1 MDQPSPSPRSST
13 VSGYVAERG
22 SAVGTASPRLVYS
35 RALISPRRVPSPRD
49 LGPDAHAHSEIS
61 VAAGS
66 STSAVVVGEQ
76 LCRTLSAS
84 GNAGHPDTSRDFPD
98 EQTISRPTPT
108 NAPLCVAFLAGIRR
122 PRHYTRRVIRWQQA
136 PRDDEHDT
144 HMRRQRC
151 PRAPLL
157 TRPRRYEASGTRAD
171 MVDIPDDPRPL
182 PQTRRCRRD
191 AVRIHDDDHDDD
203 DDDDLLRR
211 LLDA

>member
-1 MDQPSPSPRSST
+1 MRCSHEFPDHCSFIAFYYHSTNGPGKPYIRSLITILTCSYSLVYPTASRHGPTDILASRDFALEVSLDHSRSSYHITDPRIQPSPSPRSST

-108 NAPLCVAFLAGIRR
+108 SAPLCVAFLAGIRR
-122 PRHYTRRVIRWQQA
+122 PR
-136 PRDDEHDT
+136 
-144 HMRRQRC
+144 
-151 PRAPLL
+151 
-157 TRPRRYEASGTRAD
+157 
-171 MVDIPDDPRPL
+171 
-182 PQTRRCRRD
+182 
-191 AVRIHDDDHDDD
+191 
-203 DDDDLLRR
+203 
-211 LLDA
+211 

>member
-1 MDQPSPSPRSST
+1 MRCSHEFPDHCSFIAFYYHSTNGPGKPYIRSLITILTCSYSLVYPTASRHDPTDILASRDFALEVSLDHSRSSYHITDPRIQPSPSPRSST

-108 NAPLCVAFLAGIRR
+108 SAPLCVAFLAGIRR
-122 PRHYTRRVIRWQQA
+122 PR
-136 PRDDEHDT
+136 
-144 HMRRQRC
+144 
-151 PRAPLL
+151 
-157 TRPRRYEASGTRAD
+157 
-171 MVDIPDDPRPL
+171 
-182 PQTRRCRRD
+182 
-191 AVRIHDDDHDDD
+191 
-203 DDDDLLRR
+203 
-211 LLDA
+211 

>member
-1 MDQPSPSPRSST
+1 MRCSHEFPDHCSFIAVYYHSTNGPGKPYIRSLITILTCSYSLVYPTASRHDPTDILASRDFALEVSFDHSCSSYHITDPRIQPSPSPRSST

-122 PRHYTRRVIRWQQA
+122 PR
-136 PRDDEHDT
+136 
-144 HMRRQRC
+144 
-151 PRAPLL
+151 
-157 TRPRRYEASGTRAD
+157 
-171 MVDIPDDPRPL
+171 
-182 PQTRRCRRD
+182 
-191 AVRIHDDDHDDD
+191 
-203 DDDDLLRR
+203 
-211 LLDA
+211 

>member
-1 MDQPSPSPRSST
+1 MRCSHEFPDHCSFIAFYYHSTNGPGKPYIRSLITILTCSYSLVYPTASRHDPTDILASRDFALEVSFDHSRSSYHITDPRIQPSPSPRSST

-122 PRHYTRRVIRWQQA
+122 P
-136 PRDDEHDT
+136 P
-144 HMRRQRC
+144 
-151 PRAPLL
+151 
-157 TRPRRYEASGTRAD
+157 
-171 MVDIPDDPRPL
+171 
-182 PQTRRCRRD
+182 
-191 AVRIHDDDHDDD
+191 
-203 DDDDLLRR
+203 
-211 LLDA
+211 

>member
-1 MDQPSPSPRSST
+1 MRCSHEFPDHCSFIAFYYHSTNGPGKPYIRSLITILTCSYSLVYPTASRHDPTDILASRDFALEVSLDHSCSSYHITDPRIQPSPSPRSST

-84 GNAGHPDTSRDFPD
+84 GNAGHPDMSRDFPD

-122 PRHYTRRVIRWQQA
+122 PR
-136 PRDDEHDT
+136 
-144 HMRRQRC
+144 
-151 PRAPLL
+151 
-157 TRPRRYEASGTRAD
+157 
-171 MVDIPDDPRPL
+171 
-182 PQTRRCRRD
+182 
-191 AVRIHDDDHDDD
+191 
-203 DDDDLLRR
+203 
-211 LLDA
+211 

>member
-1 MDQPSPSPRSST
+1 MRCSHEFPDHCSFIAFYYHSTNGPGKPYIRSLITILTCSYSLVYPTASRHDPTDILASRDFALEVSLDHSCSSYHITDPRIQPSPSPRSST

-122 PRHYTRRVIRWQQA
+122 PR
-136 PRDDEHDT
+136 
-144 HMRRQRC
+144 
-151 PRAPLL
+151 
-157 TRPRRYEASGTRAD
+157 
-171 MVDIPDDPRPL
+171 
-182 PQTRRCRRD
+182 
-191 AVRIHDDDHDDD
+191 
-203 DDDDLLRR
+203 
-211 LLDA
+211 

>member
-1 MDQPSPSPRSST
+1 MRCSHEFPDHCSFIAFYYHSTNGPGKPYIRSLITILTCSYSLVHPTASRHDPTDILASRDFALEVSLDHSRSSYHITDPRIQPSPSPRSST

-22 SAVGTASPRLVYS
+22 SAVGTA
-35 RALISPRRVPSPRD
+35 SPRRVPSPRD

-122 PRHYTRRVIRWQQA
+122 PR
-136 PRDDEHDT
+136 
-144 HMRRQRC
+144 
-151 PRAPLL
+151 
-157 TRPRRYEASGTRAD
+157 
-171 MVDIPDDPRPL
+171 
-182 PQTRRCRRD
+182 
-191 AVRIHDDDHDDD
+191 
-203 DDDDLLRR
+203 
-211 LLDA
+211 

>member
-1 MDQPSPSPRSST
+1 MRCSHEFPDHCSFIAFYYHSTNGPGKPYIRSLITTLTCSYSLVYPTASRHDPTDILASRDFALEVSLDHSRSSYHITDPRIQPSPSPRSST

-35 RALISPRRVPSPRD
+35 RALISPRRVPSPRH

-122 PRHYTRRVIRWQQA
+122 PR
-136 PRDDEHDT
+136 
-144 HMRRQRC
+144 
-151 PRAPLL
+151 
-157 TRPRRYEASGTRAD
+157 
-171 MVDIPDDPRPL
+171 
-182 PQTRRCRRD
+182 
-191 AVRIHDDDHDDD
+191 
-203 DDDDLLRR
+203 
-211 LLDA
+211 

>member
-1 MDQPSPSPRSST
+1 MYIGIGDDRLSFGFTTHKSTSSTSYHHYHSTNGPGKPYIRSLITILTCSYSLVYPTASRHDPTDILASRDSALEVSFDHSCSSYHITDPRIQPSPSPRSST

-49 LGPDAHAHSEIS
+49 LGPDAHAYSEIS

-108 NAPLCVAFLAGIRR
+108 SAPLCVAFLAGIRR
-122 PRHYTRRVIRWQQA
+122 PR
-136 PRDDEHDT
+136 
-144 HMRRQRC
+144 
-151 PRAPLL
+151 
-157 TRPRRYEASGTRAD
+157 
-171 MVDIPDDPRPL
+171 
-182 PQTRRCRRD
+182 
-191 AVRIHDDDHDDD
+191 
-203 DDDDLLRR
+203 
-211 LLDA
+211 

>member
-1 MDQPSPSPRSST
+1 MRCSHEFPDHCSFIAFYYHSTNGPGKPYIRSLITILTCSYSLFYPTASRHYPTDILSILYFALEFSLDHSRSSYHITDPRIQPSPSPRSST

-108 NAPLCVAFLAGIRR
+108 SAPLCVAFLAGIRR
-122 PRHYTRRVIRWQQA
+122 PR
-136 PRDDEHDT
+136 
-144 HMRRQRC
+144 
-151 PRAPLL
+151 
-157 TRPRRYEASGTRAD
+157 
-171 MVDIPDDPRPL
+171 
-182 PQTRRCRRD
+182 
-191 AVRIHDDDHDDD
+191 
-203 DDDDLLRR
+203 
-211 LLDA
+211 

>member
-1 MDQPSPSPRSST
+1 MRCSHEFPDHCSFIAFYYHSTNGPGKPYIRSLITILTCSYSLVYPTASRHDPTDILASRDFALEVSLDHSRSSYHITDPRIQPSPSPRSST

-122 PRHYTRRVIRWQQA
+122 PR
-136 PRDDEHDT
+136 
-144 HMRRQRC
+144 
-151 PRAPLL
+151 
-157 TRPRRYEASGTRAD
+157 
-171 MVDIPDDPRPL
+171 
-182 PQTRRCRRD
+182 
-191 AVRIHDDDHDDD
+191 
-203 DDDDLLRR
+203 
-211 LLDA
+211 